1 MTLNMMDQDL
11 LRNCVNQSPRSWEDF
26 VDRYIS
32 MVSHV
37 VDYVAS
43 NRKVVLPPEERDLLI
58 ETVFTKLHENQ
69 FHILKQIKGKNH
81 LSTYLA
87 IISRRIV
94 VEHFMNQS
102 SPLFR
107 EKRTA

>member
-1 MTLNMMDQDL
+1 MDQDL
-11 LRNCVNQSPRSWEDF
+11 LRNCVKQAPRGWEDF

-43 NRKVVLPPEERDLLI
+43 NRKAVLPPGERDLLI
-58 ETVFTKLHENQ
+58 EAVFAKFHENQ
-69 FHILKQIKGKNH
+69 FQILKQIKGKNH

-87 IISRRIV
+87 ILSRRIV

-102 SPLFR
+102 APLFR